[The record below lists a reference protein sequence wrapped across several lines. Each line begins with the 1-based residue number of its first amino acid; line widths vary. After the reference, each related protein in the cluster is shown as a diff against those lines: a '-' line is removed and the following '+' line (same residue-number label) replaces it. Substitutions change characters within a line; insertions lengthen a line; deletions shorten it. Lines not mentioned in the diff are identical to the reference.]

1 MKETVTRSETTVKTE
16 VTVAVIPDMTQ
27 ETEQGLTEVVESM
40 EEYAGGLNI
49 QTEEDFKKA
58 GEFGRTLKQKMSEV
72 TEFFKPMKD
81 SAYKAHRQ
89 VCDREKTMLAPLKN
103 AETKLKKAMKRYT
116 DQVEEKRRREEELL
130 RKAARRE
137 AEAKLA
143 EAVELEKAGNNEA
156 AEEAFVE
163 ASVMDDATAY
173 VVRAPVKPKA
183 NGVTTSKDWEI
194 VEIQTDKVPV
204 SINGTEIRPVDRAA
218 VMRLIRSSK
227 GQVQIP
233 GIVYKETS
241 KFSFRR

>member
-1 MKETVTRSETTVKTE
+1 MKETVTRSETAVKTE

-49 QTEEDFKKA
+49 QTEADFKKA

-72 TEFFKPMKD
+72 TDFFKPMKD

-89 VCDREKTMLAPLKN
+89 VCDREKAMLAPLKN
-103 AETKLKKAMKRYT
+103 AETALKKAMRRYT
-116 DQVEEKRRREEELL
+116 DMVEEARRKEEAE
-130 RKAARRE
+130 RQEAARRE

-163 ASVMDDATAY
+163 ASVMDEATAY
-173 VVRAPVKPKA
+173 VVPAPVKPKA
-183 NGVTTSKDWEI
+183 NGVSTSKDWEI
-194 VEIQTDKVPV
+194 VEIQADKVPV

-227 GQVQIP
+227 GQVKIP